1 MKKVVG
7 LFLVIL
13 VSTVSVFA
21 NNNGKHQR
29 GERGGDPSKRY
40 EKIVADLNLNEKQ
53 AADFQKIESD
63 YRTKVKAE
71 RDKANTDRKKVR
83 EQMNTLRTQKDSDI
97 KKLLTEE
104 QYQKYQQFTQ
114 KKQNRQG
121 KPGKS
126 GRNAKQGKPCKEK
139 KGTCDSCP
147 TKG

>member
-29 GERGGDPSKRY
+29 GERGGDPSKRC

-63 YRTKVKAE
+63 YSARIKAE
-71 RDKANTDRKKVR
+71 REKANTDREKVR
-83 EQMNTLRTQKDSDI
+83 EQMNTLRIKKDSDI
-97 KKLLTEE
+97 KKILTDE
-104 QYQKYQQFTQ
+104 QYQKYQQFVQ
-114 KKQNRQG
+114 QNQNRKG
-121 KPGKS
+121 KSGKS
-126 GRNAKQGKPCKEK
+126 GRNAKQGKTCKEN
-139 KGTCDSCP
+139 KGSCNSCP